1 MVASRTKARVI
12 YNPASGGEGYDE
24 GEVRGRLDGY
34 ELEWI
39 ETGSA
44 EEAEEAAQEWREGL
58 LIVAG
63 GDGTITQVVNGLGY
77 AGFPESVTLALL
89 PMGTG
94 NDLASTLAVPED
106 TDGAIET
113 IRGNLVRNLDIIRV
127 HHESDE
133 NRFLINVAT
142 GGIGA
147 QTADAADDETKQRW
161 GKAAYLISALET
173 ARDFDV
179 QDVQLTLDGEERK
192 VRAVNIAV
200 GNGRYAGGGWPA
212 APRANPED
220 GLIDLVIIEDVGVS
234 GILALTPAALKKNDY
249 LDRKGV
255 FFARAK
261 EIRIDTEPSEFEF
274 TVDGESIGKV
284 PVEFIIMPKALKMI
298 VGSEYTPETPKSEA

>member
-1 MVASRTKARVI
+1 MAVSRTKARVI
-12 YNPASGGEGYDE
+12 YNPASGGEGYDPE
-24 GEVRGRLDGY
+24 EVSRRLDGY
-34 ELEWI
+34 EIEWI

-44 EEAEEAAQEWREGL
+44 EEAEEAAREWKEGL
-58 LIVAG
+58 LVVAG
-63 GDGTITQVVNGLGY
+63 GDGTITKVLNGLGR

-94 NDLASTLAVPED
+94 NDLAATLAVPED
-106 TDGAIET
+106 TDGAVET
-113 IRGNLVRNLDIIRV
+113 IRGDLIRNLDIIRV
-127 HHESDE
+127 RHEGDE

-147 QTADAADDETKQRW
+147 RTTDEADDETKRRW
-161 GKAAYLISALET
+161 GKAAYLVSALGT

-179 QDVQLTLDGEERK
+179 QDVQLTLDGEERM

-234 GILALTPAALKKNDY
+234 GILALTPAGITDSDY
-249 LDRKGV
+249 LDREGV

-274 TVDGESIGKV
+274 TVDGESIGKA
-284 PVEFIIMPKALKMI
+284 PVEFIVMPGALKVV
-298 VGSEYTPETPKSEA
+298 VGAEYVPNPGV

>member
-1 MVASRTKARVI
+1 MMAVSRTKARVI
-12 YNPASGGEGYDE
+12 YNPASGGEGYDAE
-24 GEVRGRLDGY
+24 EVRRRLDGY

-44 EEAEEAAQEWREGL
+44 EEAEEAAREWEEGL

-63 GDGTITQVVNGLGY
+63 GDGTITQVVNGLGR

-94 NDLASTLAVPED
+94 NDLAATLAVPED
-106 TDGAIET
+106 TDGAVET
-113 IRGNLVRNLDIIRV
+113 IQGDLVRDLDIIRV
-127 HHESDE
+127 RHEDDE

-147 QTADAADDETKQRW
+147 QTTDGADDETKRRW
-161 GKAAYLISALET
+161 GKAAYLVSALET
-173 ARDFDV
+173 VRDFDV
-179 QDVQLTLDGEERK
+179 QDVRLTLDGEERRI
-192 VRAVNIAV
+192 RAINIAV

-220 GLIDLVIIEDVGVS
+220 GLIDLVIIEDVGRS
-234 GILALTPAALKKNDY
+234 GILALTPAGLTDSDY
-249 LDRKGV
+249 LDREGV
-255 FFARAK
+255 FFVRAK

-274 TVDGESIGKV
+274 TVDGESIGKA
-284 PVEFIIMPKALKMI
+284 PVEFIIMPGALKVV
-298 VGSEYTPETPKSEA
+298 VGAEYVPNPEV